1 MITAHVP
8 RPSSAPAAAGVAVK
22 VPDATSTAPSLPLPL
37 PLPGLTGCGVLEM
50 LFNRAAPGMTVAE
63 LEHLSNQAG
72 DLAHSI
78 ALRAAEVAE
87 GVGALV
93 ADEGATEVVNG
104 ASGAFRN
111 TSDLPGLLWH
121 FGDVFQ
127 HVAGL
132 VSVSGSAAFLA
143 RRERETRP

>member
-22 VPDATSTAPSLPLPL
+22 VPDATSTAPSLPLP
-37 PLPGLTGCGVLEM
+37 GLTGCGVLEM
-50 LFNRAAPGMTVAE
+50 LFNRAAPGMTVTE

-93 ADEGATEVVNG
+93 ADEGATEVMNG